1 MTAPKKWQA
10 IRLAD
15 CQGGDVL
22 FSSWLLLLGALPV
35 GRHAFGSFAFTPK
48 TGFVEISS
56 TWVNRLWRHERTL
69 ASTESGCVVRDTVSF
84 APRLE
89 LGRSWF
95 RAALPSLLRRLPTPV
110 GGESLGAFNAALR
123 AFTGDTPSGYQRR
136 LRAGLSSGTLTG
148 Q

>member
-15 CQGGDVL
+15 CQGGNVL

-35 GRHAFGSFAFTPK
+35 GRHAFRSFAFTPE

-84 APRLE
+84 APRL
-89 LGRSWF
+89 
-95 RAALPSLLRRLPTPV
+95 LRRLPTPV

-123 AFTGDTPSGYQRR
+123 AFIGDTPSGYQRR
-136 LRAGLSSGTLTG
+136 LRARLSSGTPTG